1 MRPMRME
8 IPAPH
13 EGVPGRIIECPCV
26 ISTAKIT
33 VFTRDYNTSPI
44 SAYELFRAHEGN
56 RLAREEIQK
65 GNSAYDPN
73 SDATFEPRLRSLYRD
88 LTDEVRIEYSKKCVD
103 LNFVICKKSDTLPK
117 QVYARELYETAKEE
131 ESMNPYTD
139 WDDLPDDKRKHY
151 VQQEDT
157 ENEAASSMY
166 VEFSSWVKNLCA
178 VPLRSDYK
186 SIVEQC
192 VDGGEVQTKH

>member
-1 MRPMRME
+1 M
-8 IPAPH
+8 
-13 EGVPGRIIECPCV
+13 
-26 ISTAKIT
+26 
-33 VFTRDYNTSPI
+33 
-44 SAYELFRAHEGN
+44 
-56 RLAREEIQK
+56 
-65 GNSAYDPN
+65 NS
-73 SDATFEPRLRSLYRD
+73 
-88 LTDEVRIEYSKKCVD
+88 
-103 LNFVICKKSDTLPK
+103 
-117 QVYARELYETAKEE
+117 
-131 ESMNPYTD
+131 YTD